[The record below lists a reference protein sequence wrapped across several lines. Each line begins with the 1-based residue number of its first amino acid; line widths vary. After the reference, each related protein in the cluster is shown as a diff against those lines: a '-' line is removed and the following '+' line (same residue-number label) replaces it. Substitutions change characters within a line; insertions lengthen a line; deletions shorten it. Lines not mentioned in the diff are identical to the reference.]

1 MFLRKNGG
9 AVGFGRSPGGR
20 GNPFDRGF
28 GDDDD
33 DFGGGFGR
41 RGGFGNDMSPNRR
54 GNSGGADYSPLFLAI
69 EAGDYTSVFR
79 LLNSGMN
86 PNITDSKLVPFFFS
100 N

>member
-1 MFLRKNGG
+1 MFLRRNGG
-9 AVGFGRSPGGR
+9 AVGIGMTSGGR
-20 GNPFDRGF
+20 GGPFDRGF

-41 RGGFGNDMSPNRR
+41 RGGFGSDFSPNRR
-54 GNSGGADYSPLFLAI
+54 GNQSGGDYSPLFLAI

-86 PNITDSKLVPFFFS
+86 PNISDSKLVPF
-100 N
+100 